1 MDTSKSMSKT
11 RSNSVE
17 RLPMDAKL
25 KRLLL
30 YYALSALCATVLISG
45 SILTETYSTGL
56 SDTLNKFQ
64 TLKINS
70 VKMKEASKHMDETLV
85 NVRST
90 FPSYDK
96 AEALEGSILTTVD
109 SIKSHMKGVDITVAN
124 FEKKSDEISL
134 PVILTGHIHDYT
146 VFINNIGYLQSLTSP
161 LFYIN
166 SLSISDQSNEKTAII
181 NFEIKG
187 TLKMQ
192 SVSIGSGS

>member
-1 MDTSKSMSKT
+1 
-11 RSNSVE
+11 
-17 RLPMDAKL
+17 MDAKL

-85 NVRST
+85 NVRSI
-90 FPSYDK
+90 FPSYDN
-96 AEALEGSILTTVD
+96 AEAFEGSILTTVD

-124 FEKKSDEISL
+124 FEKKGDEISL
-134 PVILTGHIHDYT
+134 PVTLTGHIRDYT

-166 SLSISDQSNEKTAII
+166 ILSISDQSNEKTAII